1 MTDTRPLAS
10 VSLDADNLWSY
21 LKTHGDSGWEARPS
35 YLGVFFPPVL
45 DALDQ
50 LGLRI
55 TFFCVGVDADRDENF
70 AAFQSITARGHEI
83 GNHSYEHEPWLHR
96 YSRNQLLEELTRT
109 EDALERATGQRPLG
123 FRGPGYSWSPELLDL
138 LAERGYRYDA
148 STLPTYLGPL
158 ARRYYFMTA
167 RLSAEQRQERAS
179 LFGTFQDGRRPVR
192 PYLWALPSGRRLLE
206 LPVTTFPVLK
216 IPFHL
221 SYLLYLSRVS
231 ETLMLA
237 YLRTALAAC
246 RITGTE
252 PSFLLHPLD
261 LLGGDQ
267 VRELAF
273 FPGMDLSG
281 KRKIA
286 LFLRVLRVL
295 GEHFQLV
302 NMSGHAEAIL
312 TRGGLREVHAGDR
325 DGRSPVGHPPSESG
339 GQRPGAAPA
348 ASAADRR

>member
-1 MTDTRPLAS
+1 MTDPRPLAS

-21 LKTHGDSGWEARPS
+21 LKTHGDPGWEARPS

-55 TFFCVGVDADRDENF
+55 TFFCVGVDADREENL
-70 AAFQSITARGHEI
+70 APFQSLTARGHEI

-96 YSRNQLLEELTRT
+96 YSREQLLEELTRT
-109 EDALERATGQRPLG
+109 EDALQRATGQRPLG
-123 FRGPGYSWSPELLDL
+123 FRGPGYSWSPDLLDL

-167 RLSAEQRQERAS
+167 RLSAEQRRERAA
-179 LFGTFQDGRRPVR
+179 LFGTFRDGLRPVK

-206 LPVTTFPVLK
+206 LPVTTFPLLK
-216 IPFHL
+216 VPFHL
-221 SYLLYLSRVS
+221 SYLLYLSRFS
-231 ETLMLA
+231 EALMLA
-237 YLRTALAAC
+237 YLRTALATC
-246 RITGTE
+246 RLTGTE

-273 FPGMDLSG
+273 FPGMDLTG
-281 KRKIA
+281 QRKIA
-286 LFLRVLRVL
+286 LFLKVLRVL

-302 NMSGHAEAIL
+302 NMSVHAEAIL
-312 TRGGLREVHAGDR
+312 ARGGLREVPAGGSHR
-325 DGRSPVGHPPSESG
+325 RSPTGPRSADGGAEPPH
-339 GQRPGAAPA
+339 A
-348 ASAADRR
+348 ASATSVTGSR